1 MENGVLATGPE
12 LPRPSLTLLGQDLTC
27 RSPAFW
33 LIWIRDVIGGHST
46 AAPAARKK
54 MRRVR

>member
-46 AAPAARKK
+46 AAR
-54 MRRVR
+54 